1 MSLLRQLFRLKI
13 GKSYPEDLDD
23 IFFHL
28 LRKEK
33 HPPKPLLQDIKM
45 LWFTPGDHSDG
56 GGCLLECLEE
66 PHNTYSVEDYAEH
79 YEDNFARRRAMIQL
93 RPVVGESAREYP
105 EHPEHPEHTAVDIIN
120 IIRRLR
126 NGELGFEI
134 IEDDYGWST
143 GNLDLYDIDTTS
155 LMIYK
160 EEIMPNDKCKN
171 NIKNNI
177 ENFLDEHMY
186 PNLIPLDND
195 SGFIWLPME
204 FGEEDYGRLILK
216 QEGNMNKNF
225 WNRVG
230 VGIE

>member
-13 GKSYPEDLDD
+13 GEYLTEDLEEV
-23 IFFHL
+23 FFPL
-28 LRKEK
+28 LRLEK
-33 HPPKPLLQDIKM
+33 HPPKNLIEDIKM

-66 PHNTYSVEDYAEH
+66 QCYTYSVEDYAEH
-79 YEDNFARRRAMIQL
+79 YEDNCACRRAMIQL
-93 RPVVGESAREYP
+93 RSVARENTSEYS
-105 EHPEHPEHTAVDIIN
+105 AVDIIN

-134 IEDDYGWST
+134 IEDDGWST
-143 GNLDLYDIDTTS
+143 GNLDLYGINTTS
-155 LMIYK
+155 LIIYK
-160 EEIMPNDKCKN
+160 EEIMPNDKCKD
-171 NIKNNI
+171 NI
-177 ENFLDEHMY
+177 ENFLDKHMY

-195 SGFIWLPME
+195 SGFIWLPTE

-216 QEGNMNKNF
+216 QEGSMNKNF

-230 VGIE
+230 VEIE

>member
-13 GKSYPEDLDD
+13 GEYLTEDLEEV
-23 IFFHL
+23 FFPL
-28 LRKEK
+28 LRLEK
-33 HPPKPLLQDIKM
+33 HPPKNLIEDIKM

-66 PHNTYSVEDYAEH
+66 PRYTYSVEDYAEH
-79 YEDNFARRRAMIQL
+79 YDDNCARRRAMIQL
-93 RPVVGESAREYP
+93 RSVVGESEREHP
-105 EHPEHPEHTAVDIIN
+105 EHEHPEHTAVDIIN

-134 IEDDYGWST
+134 IEDDAGWST
-143 GNLDLYDIDTTS
+143 GNLDLYGINTS
-155 LMIYK
+155 SLIIYK
-160 EEIMPNDKCKN
+160 EEIIPNDKC
-171 NIKNNI
+171 KNNI

>member
-13 GKSYPEDLDD
+13 GEYLTEDLEEV
-23 IFFHL
+23 FFPL
-28 LRKEK
+28 LRLEK
-33 HPPKPLLQDIKM
+33 HPPKNLIEDIKM

-134 IEDDYGWST
+134 IEDDAGWST
-143 GNLDLYDIDTTS
+143 GNLDLYGINTS
-155 LMIYK
+155 SLIIYK
-160 EEIMPNDKCKN
+160 EEIIPNDKC
-171 NIKNNI
+171 KNNI

>member
-1 MSLLRQLFRLKI
+1 MSLLRQLFRQKI
-13 GKSYPEDLDD
+13 GNHFPQDLED

-33 HPPKPLLQDIKM
+33 HPPKNLIEDIKM

-66 PHNTYSVEDYAEH
+66 PHYVYSVEDYAEH
-79 YEDNFARRRAMIQL
+79 YQDNFDRRRAMIQL
-93 RPVVGESAREYP
+93 RSVAREY
-105 EHPEHPEHTAVDIIN
+105 PEHTAVDIIN

-134 IEDDYGWST
+134 IEDDAGWST
-143 GNLDLYDIDTTS
+143 GNLDLYDINTTS
-155 LMIYK
+155 LIIYK
-160 EEIMPNDKCKN
+160 EDIIPNDKCK
-171 NIKNNI
+171 KNI
-177 ENFLDEHMY
+177 ENFLDAHMY
-186 PNLIPLDND
+186 PNFIPLDND
-195 SGFIWLPME
+195 AGFIWLPME
-204 FGEEDYGRLILK
+204 FSEEDYGRLILK